1 MRKRVL
7 DLVGERCGRRWLLR
21 FEYLVEVIV
30 GNSDRNLSFTVWN
43 PEFRICSPMS
53 LYLELGFKSL
63 YLNPTAHAQE
73 LRASFS
79 VDRWIDG
86 SLDATFS

>member
-1 MRKRVL
+1 MRKGL
-7 DLVGERCGRRWLLR
+7 FDLVGEIRGRGWFLGLQN
-21 FEYLVEVIV
+21 LVEIV
-30 GNSDRNLSFTVWN
+30 VWDSNRNLSFTVRN

-73 LRASFS
+73 LRAFLS
-79 VDRWIDG
+79 VDK
-86 SLDATFS
+86 

>member
-1 MRKRVL
+1 MRKGLLYLIGQV
-7 DLVGERCGRRWLLR
+7 CGRGW
-21 FEYLVEVIV
+21 FFGFQNLVEIV
-30 GNSDRNLSFTVWN
+30 VWYSDRNLSFTVWN
-43 PEFRICSPMS
+43 PEFRICSPTS

-73 LRASFS
+73 LRASLS
-79 VDRWIDG
+79 VNRWTSG